1 MSAYP
6 FGTRIFKTLIR
17 RPSLERNSARGTLS
31 PLFVAGGRFPTPMRK
46 RLTISSCE
54 VPQFPRQICD
64 RSEHAS
70 DNDIALDL
78 GKPQLV
84 LIRVGRREVQL
95 HVRMLEQE
103 GAHRLRLMRR
113 EIVGNDVNR
122 SPLRLT
128 GHDVSEEIDKGGTR
142 VPRHRLAEHFARL
155 RLSDAPAGTSVY
167 NKNR

>member
-1 MSAYP
+1 MMAKSEVVLAESPEILFRGVEEVPPSNPLAAACEKRSAYSRWGPNRANEDQDRNGEMSAYP
-6 FGTRIFKTLIR
+6 FGTLIFKTLIR
-17 RPSLERNSARGTLS
+17 RPSLDRNSARGTLS

-84 LIRVGRREVQL
+84 LIRVGRREVKPDFQIL
-95 HVRMLEQE
+95 L
-103 GAHRLRLMRR
+103 
-113 EIVGNDVNR
+113 
-122 SPLRLT
+122 
-128 GHDVSEEIDKGGTR
+128 
-142 VPRHRLAEHFARL
+142 
-155 RLSDAPAGTSVY
+155 
-167 NKNR
+167 